1 MITMK
6 IITWKFNYL
15 DLLLYLLNFEN
26 FEYVFNILVYVFHL
40 QKDWEDEN
48 LVVQNSQTKYMKK
61 NYDN

>member
-48 LVVQNSQTKYMKK
+48 LVVQNSQTEYMKK